1 LRIQNSVFLNY
12 KFLILQFMEMTIS
25 ELAKQLKAELI
36 GDGSGVIRSV
46 GPVGSADRETLTFLA
61 GDKYLAEM
69 KKSSCGAAIVN
80 KSIEGFSRP
89 QLIVKNVNA
98 ALIEALKIFA
108 PKLEPVTPGVDST
121 AKVAAGVKI
130 GRNVSIGP
138 FAVIEGGVEVG
149 DDTIIAGGCKIGQNT
164 KIGRATRLDSNVVV
178 YHNCTI
184 GNNVIIQANTVIGS
198 VGFGYSFIDGAHRL
212 IPHNGVVVIED
223 YVDIGANCC
232 VDRAKF
238 GETRIGAGT
247 KIDNLVQIAHNV
259 VIGRC
264 CLIVSQVGI
273 SGSCKIGDGVV
284 LAGQVG
290 LADNIEIGAGTM
302 VGAQAGVIN
311 NIPPGKKVAWSP
323 AIDSKEALRAVASV
337 LRLHDVID
345 QVKKLSIRV
354 EKLETAKD
362 DSSSDSH

>member
-1 LRIQNSVFLNY
+1 
-12 KFLILQFMEMTIS
+12 MEITIS
-25 ELAKQLKAELI
+25 ELAKRLKAELI
-36 GDGSGVIRSV
+36 GDGGGAVHSV
-46 GPVGSADRETLTFLA
+46 GPVGAADQTTLTFLTD
-61 GDKYLAEM
+61 DKHIAEL
-69 KKSSCGAAIVN
+69 KNSRCGAVIVSKAID
-80 KSIEGFSRP
+80 EFSQP
-89 QLIVKNVNA
+89 QLIVKDVNA
-98 ALIEALKIFA
+98 ALIEALKVFA
-108 PKLEPVTPGVDST
+108 PKLEPVVPGVDST

-130 GRNVSIGP
+130 GKNVSIGP
-138 FAVIEGGVEVG
+138 FAVIEVGVEIG
-149 DDTIIAGGCKIGQNT
+149 DDTIIAAGCKVGQNT
-164 KIGRATRLDSNVVV
+164 KIGRATRFDGNVVV

-184 GNNVIIQANTVIGS
+184 GNNVIIKANTVIGS

-247 KIDNLVQIAHNV
+247 KIDNLVQVAHNV

-290 LADNIEIGAGTM
+290 LADNIDIGAGAI
-302 VGAQAGVIN
+302 VGAQSGVTN
-311 NIPPGKKVAWSP
+311 NIAPGKKVLWSP
-323 AIDSKEALRAVASV
+323 AIEYKDATRVIVSC
-337 LRLHDVID
+337 LRLPKFME
-345 QVKKLSIRV
+345 QFKQLRTRV
-354 EKLETAKD
+354 EKLETTKTQND
-362 DSSSDSH
+362 EEKIK

>member
-1 LRIQNSVFLNY
+1 MELTVNQLAQRLN
-12 KFLILQFMEMTIS
+12 
-25 ELAKQLKAELI
+25 AEII
-36 GDGSGVIRSV
+36 GDGGSVIHTV
-46 GPVGSADRETLTFLA
+46 GPVGLADQATLTFLA
-61 GDKYLAEM
+61 DEKHLAEL
-69 KKSSCGAAIVN
+69 KKSSCGAVITSKAI
-80 KSIEGFSRP
+80 EEFSQP
-89 QLIVKNVNA
+89 QLIVKDVNA

-108 PKLEPVTPGVDST
+108 PQLEPAVPGVDST

-138 FAVIEGGVEVG
+138 FAVIENGVEIG
-149 DDTIIAGGCKIGQNT
+149 DDTIIAAGCKIGQNA
-164 KIGRATRLDSNVVV
+164 KIGRATRLDCNVVV

-223 YVDIGANCC
+223 YVDIGANAC

-238 GETRIGAGT
+238 GETRISAGT

-273 SGSCKIGDGVV
+273 SGSCKIGDGAV

-290 LADNIEIGAGTM
+290 IADNIEIGAGAI
-302 VGAQAGVIN
+302 VGAQAGVLN
-311 NIPPGKKVAWSP
+311 RVRPGKQMLGSP
-323 AIDSKEALRAVASV
+323 AIEHKDALRVMVSS
-337 LRLHDVID
+337 LRLP
-345 QVKKLSIRV
+345 KLIEQFKQLCARV

-362 DSSSDSH
+362 DSNPDSH